1 MPTDINI
8 SLASGDLLSMSRYAQ
23 DVYMNEQYT
32 AADLLNVVNSNL
44 IPPRYKIYIL
54 YPDESINYE
63 IPNSD
68 IANGGSYSE
77 NYQDGQ
83 RRSLSFTLY
92 NGSGKYSPNINN
104 IWANTRVRFDLGI
117 EMPDNT
123 TIWVQKGIF
132 IVKNATA
139 SQTRDGLEEVSV
151 ECSDKFALFEDKTGT
166 LEMTYEIPI
175 GTDIQEAI
183 NGVLCYD
190 SGNSYPLD
198 PKKCVYHSSFK
209 GKKTQVT
216 ISKSA
221 GDSLG
226 SILLELATQLSA
238 EIFYNSQGLLTVV
251 PTSDTTSD
259 GDKPLL
265 TQVTAEGGDYDQ
277 LSLNFDMTSIV
288 NRIIVLGSSNNGR
301 VFKAIAVNDDPA
313 SPLCYQRIGYRT
325 GEVINDSNITS
336 DNLAQERAKYE
347 LRKQLILKSS
357 TSLTV
362 TYNPLLTVNNLV
374 AITNDFYEMK
384 VDKFLIQSISCSLD
398 YSSSMSIS
406 LTNITNL
413 PFIN

>member
-1 MPTDINI
+1 
-8 SLASGDLLSMSRYAQ
+8 
-23 DVYMNEQYT
+23 
-32 AADLLNVVNSNL
+32 
-44 IPPRYKIYIL
+44 
-54 YPDESINYE
+54 
-63 IPNSD
+63 
-68 IANGGSYSE
+68 
-77 NYQDGQ
+77 
-83 RRSLSFTLY
+83 
-92 NGSGKYSPNINN
+92 
-104 IWANTRVRFDLGI
+104 
-117 EMPDNT
+117 
-123 TIWVQKGIF
+123 
-132 IVKNATA
+132 
-139 SQTRDGLEEVSV
+139 
-151 ECSDKFALFEDKTGT
+151 
-166 LEMTYEIPI
+166 MTYEIPI

-183 NGVLCYD
+183 NGILCYD